1 MAFGACGGGTILVI
15 AGDPPIRRR
24 REYRVLRFN
33 PCTPGHN
40 HGNGHDW
47 CSSFLLFR
55 AYGGVTTLVP
65 PGMIVVL
72 LRMVRLLLV
81 VPSMS
86 SQVYNCR
93 TRKKDRVLFDLRWY
107 DPRTPGHNHGH
118 RQRLR

>member
-72 LRMVRLLLV
+72 LRMVIFTIIWCVWQR
-81 VPSMS
+81 
-86 SQVYNCR
+86 YN
-93 TRKKDRVLFDLRWY
+93 
-107 DPRTPGHNHGH
+107 PRTPGNNHGTGH
-118 RQRLR
+118 GWCSSFLSCRV